1 MTKHEKTAEGEG
13 VKFTD
18 LLDCPNAGCG
28 NQGWYADYNPRT
40 GEAEQ
45 VQCEFCYCEPRS
57 KFNAAQ
63 YNLCL
68 IAPCGGNNLETE
80 K

>member
-1 MTKHEKTAEGEG
+1 MLERNESISGAGEALANLS
-13 VKFTD
+13 D

-57 KFNAAQ
+57 KFNDTQ
-63 YNLCL
+63 SNV
-68 IAPCGGNNLETE
+68 GN
-80 K
+80 